1 MPLRRSYLKN
11 ELILAIRNFCVS
23 ARPTSSIFDY
33 GFIFWAIDGNRDDS
47 QISVLLDFYLPLRTT
62 GMDKLRRHLNGQ
74 CGMGGMEQ
82 LEEQGSIMAD
92 KALSPPALLHGI
104 RA

>member
-1 MPLRRSYLKN
+1 VPLRRSYLKN

-23 ARPTSSIFDY
+23 ARQQAQFSITVSFFY
-33 GFIFWAIDGNRDDS
+33 NRDDS
-47 QISVLLDFYLPLRTT
+47 QISVLLNFYLPLRTT

>member
-23 ARPTSSIFDY
+23 ARQTSSIFTVSFFY
-33 GFIFWAIDGNRDDS
+33 NRDDS
-47 QISVLLDFYLPLRTT
+47 QISVLLNFSLPLRTT

-92 KALSPPALLHGI
+92 KALSPPALLHDI

>member
-1 MPLRRSYLKN
+1 LRYATFAYLPVKQAQFS
-11 ELILAIRNFCVS
+11 ITVS
-23 ARPTSSIFDY
+23 FFY
-33 GFIFWAIDGNRDDS
+33 NRDDS
-47 QISVLLDFYLPLRTT
+47 QISVLLNFYLPLRTT